1 MRSLWVSRLFFAVVA
16 VMAVAGVASGTA
28 CTRWGQP
35 GPITPTLAPISELF
49 VDAHTGSDSSG
60 NGSLDK
66 PYKTLTKAI
75 AVLAAAKS
83 VGANPTISLSS
94 GDYNTHNGEIFP
106 IVISRSVSITGSNYG
121 RDLRSGTFINGVGE
135 DTLFESIVHAPA
147 KSAYTTL
154 EIPPTLSVS
163 LNDVYVGASS
173 IRLPGSKAGY
183 VSVDTFGALNATTTS
198 LGAGL
203 ATSLRAVSGVL
214 VAGGSFTCT
223 ACTIRGNDFG
233 VGGISVPLA
242 TASPYATPPSITLLP
257 GQSDSVVAAKVVDIA
272 TDGSV
277 DVAAQGETFARSR
290 YAFADV
296 LNPVVA
302 SGTTGQIDFGGGTLN
317 STGGNDFIGALVTE
331 IYIKR
336 RYETVNAL
344 DNTWN
349 PREQQANRNGQY
361 ARKVTFGSGTSGK
374 NVTIVRDATG
384 STVTVGPA
392 TVPTSTPSGSPGP
405 TPTPTPTPK

>member
-1 MRSLWVSRLFFAVVA
+1 M
-16 VMAVAGVASGTA
+16 
-28 CTRWGQP
+28 
-35 GPITPTLAPISELF
+35 
-49 VDAHTGSDSSG
+49 
-60 NGSLDK
+60 
-66 PYKTLTKAI
+66 
-75 AVLAAAKS
+75 
-83 VGANPTISLSS
+83 
-94 GDYNTHNGEIFP
+94 
-106 IVISRSVSITGSNYG
+106 
-121 RDLRSGTFINGVGE
+121 
-135 DTLFESIVHAPA
+135 
-147 KSAYTTL
+147 

-233 VGGISVPLA
+233 VGGISVPVA

-277 DVAAQGETFARSR
+277 DVAAEGETFARSR

-344 DNTWN
+344 DDTWN
-349 PREQQANRNGQY
+349 PRAATGQQKRSVREKSDLWVGHVRKERDDRQGRNGLDGYRRSGNGSDVNAVGFAGADRPRRRRRSNRGLCMTDILRKIY
-361 ARKVTFGSGTSGK
+361 AAKAAVLEQERRVEPYEQ
-374 NVTIVRDATG
+374 VRARALARAGRTAA
-384 STVTVGPA
+384 VF
-392 TVPTSTPSGSPGP
+392 
-405 TPTPTPTPK
+405 